1 MVKEALSIKSDREI
15 PSIKNSAPTELYENF
30 DDSVS
35 QISRH
40 SSNTSTMLE
49 TKSSTSS
56 VIHQSGW
63 DSEEES
69 CENPRA
75 AVSNFKKLS
84 IQSTAAGSLGVINLE
99 GECYDDFD
107 DSVGKAMS
115 STPTT
120 VEGTSSST
128 TSSHIYRNNDL
139 GKKVYECYLRTCE
152 IESTKKLRRPFESTM
167 NWINSMRKS
176 TSSDTMSE
184 CNKPV
189 SSIINSKDNIRS
201 DEPSPTLSMTST
213 ITVSRRNML
222 AKLAKKES
230 MSESTNIVH
239 SFKNSVKHC
248 GVPAGYA
255 KNRLD
260 TFGGPSNKK

>member
-1 MVKEALSIKSDREI
+1 MKDALSIKSDVEI
-15 PSIKNSAPTELYENF
+15 PSIKNLAPTELYEDF

-56 VIHQSGW
+56 IIHQSGR
-63 DSEEES
+63 DSEEER
-69 CENPRA
+69 CERA

-84 IQSTAAGSLGVINLE
+84 IHPAAAGSLGISNLK

-107 DSVGKAMS
+107 DSVGRALS
-115 STPTT
+115 STAQ
-120 VEGTSSST
+120 GTSSSS
-128 TSSHIYRNNDL
+128 SSHIYRNKDMD
-139 GKKVYECYLRTCE
+139 KKDYECYLRSCK
-152 IESTKKLRRPFESTM
+152 IESTKKLRRPLASTM

-176 TSSDTMSE
+176 TSADTMAE
-184 CNKPV
+184 YNKSVV
-189 SSIINSKDNIRS
+189 SSINNLKDNIRS
-201 DEPSPTLSMTST
+201 DPPSPALSMTST
-213 ITVSRRNML
+213 TTVSRRNML